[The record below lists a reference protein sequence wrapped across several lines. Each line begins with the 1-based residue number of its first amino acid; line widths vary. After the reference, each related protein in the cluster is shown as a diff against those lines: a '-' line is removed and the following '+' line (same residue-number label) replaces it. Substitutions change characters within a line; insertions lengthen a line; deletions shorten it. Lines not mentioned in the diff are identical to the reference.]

1 MKKNVSMMVSAACV
15 AALISTVAM
24 GQSAA
29 PGNSTKA
36 IEKWMADNKVT
47 LDATGEQWRIV
58 ARTPDGVNLRR
69 VRMESA
75 QTPGVS
81 AKSKTVVMRL
91 ELFEPIKDGANT
103 ISSITIDYD
112 LDCVKKQTRQMVV
125 NAFPARNLSGR
136 ATSEKLDEPWVGLD
150 KDPILNAV
158 ATDVCQDLSG
168 NRGGQIGG
176 TLGNAARN
184 QGR

>member
-1 MKKNVSMMVSAACV
+1 MKKNVSIMVSAACV
-15 AALISTVAM
+15 AALVSTVAM
-24 GQSAA
+24 GQAPA
-29 PGNSTKA
+29 PGNTTKA
-36 IEKWMADNKVT
+36 LEKWMADNKVT

-69 VRMESA
+69 VRMENA

-112 LDCVKKQTRQMVV
+112 LDCQKRQTRQMVV
-125 NAFPARNLSGR
+125 NAFPNRNLSGR

-150 KDPILNAV
+150 KDPMLKAV
-158 ATDVCQDLSG
+158 ADDVCQDISG
-168 NRGGQIGG
+168 NRGGQLGGSLGKGGSIGG
-176 TLGNAARN
+176 R
-184 QGR
+184 